1 MHVLSVSSLKGGVGK
16 TTITLGLA
24 SAAQNRRL
32 RTLVVD
38 LDPQCDTSCGL
49 GAIGDFETTCAD
61 VLKTPRHSVVH
72 DSIVASSW
80 SKVQPGILDVMVGS
94 PDAMRFDSPRPS
106 AGQLRK
112 LRRAL
117 EGLKDSY
124 DLVLIDTPPSLN
136 ALTRTAWTASDG
148 VILLTE
154 PGLFSIV
161 AVQRAMAA
169 VDEVVA
175 KANPALELVGIQVN
189 RAKPQLPEQE
199 FRLAEID
206 ELFGE
211 LVLKPAIEERAVL
224 SQAEGAAKPISAWA
238 GEAAA
243 ELSEQFASILQ
254 RSIRHIDDARDA
266 KTSGNAKGGRLGR
279 QSRKTKN

>member
-24 SAAQNRRL
+24 SAALNRRL
-32 RTLVVD
+32 RTLVID
-38 LDPQCDTSCGL
+38 LDPQCDTSVGL
-49 GAIGDFETTCAD
+49 GAIGDYESTCAD
-61 VLKTPRHSVVH
+61 VLKTPRHSVVRN
-72 DSIVASSW
+72 SIVAASW

-94 PDAMRFDSPRPS
+94 PNAMRFDSPKPS
-106 AGQLRK
+106 NGQLRK

-117 EGLKDSY
+117 EDLRESY

-148 VILLTE
+148 VLLISE

-161 AVQRAMAA
+161 AVQRALAA
-169 VDEVVA
+169 ADEVIA
-175 KANPALELVGIQVN
+175 KANPELTVVGVQVN

-199 FRLAEID
+199 FRLGEID
-206 ELFGE
+206 ELFGD
-211 LVLKPAIEERAVL
+211 LVMKPAIEERAVL
-224 SQAEGAAKPISAWA
+224 SQAEGAAKPISSWA

-254 RSIRHIDDARDA
+254 RSIRRIDDVRDA
-266 KTSGNAKGGRLGR
+266 KSTGNAKGGRSGR
-279 QSRKTKN
+279 QSRKAKD

>member
-24 SAAQNRRL
+24 SAAHGRRL

-49 GAIGDFETTCAD
+49 GAIGEFESTVAD
-61 VLKTPRHSVVH
+61 VLKSPRHSVVL
-72 DSIVASSW
+72 DSIVAASW
-80 SKVQPGILDVMVGS
+80 SKIQSGILDVLVGS
-94 PDAMRFDSPRPS
+94 PNSMRFDSPKPGN
-106 AGQLRK
+106 GQLRK

-117 EGLKDSY
+117 DGLRDSY

-148 VILLTE
+148 VLLVTE

-161 AVQRAMAA
+161 AVQRALSAA
-169 VDEVVA
+169 DEIIDTV
-175 KANPALELVGIQVN
+175 NPNLEVVGIQVN

-224 SQAEGAAKPISAWA
+224 SQAEGAAKPISSWG

-243 ELSEQFASILQ
+243 ELSQQFADILQ
-254 RSIRHIDDARDA
+254 RSIAHVDAARSA
-266 KTSGNAKGGRLGR
+266 SAGNAKGGRSGR
-279 QSRKTKN
+279 RSRKSRD